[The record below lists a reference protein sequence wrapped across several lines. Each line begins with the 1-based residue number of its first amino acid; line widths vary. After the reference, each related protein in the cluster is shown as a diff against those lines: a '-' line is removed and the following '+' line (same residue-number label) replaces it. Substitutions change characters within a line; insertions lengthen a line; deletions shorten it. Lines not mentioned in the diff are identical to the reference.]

1 MECRRLLIGAA
12 TCLALAA
19 GASPAVAGG
28 ITFATGNVEKDMP
41 SDANNVLTIVN
52 HPFAGGDPANPISN
66 PNTVYQPSWMTNA
79 GLVNGWTIKDMR
91 VSYDQADDRL
101 YVGVNFFGVAGD
113 ADGNGVV
120 GTSDPRFGGL
130 EHAHLGFG
138 SRSDASIT
146 VGIDLIGSGKP
157 TVVAGIAANKS
168 IIGPGT
174 DGFTVN
180 WAKDAGGG
188 LSSAYGASLNSH
200 NGNLAFEP
208 SKDHPDFEFSISGL
222 SKIPG
227 FDINRGVGLT
237 AFAGASDDI
246 DIGEDAV
253 PYTRV
258 GLEQLVPEPA
268 AIVAWSLV
276 AAGAASYGAAR
287 RRRSNAVQA

>member
-41 SDANNVLTIVN
+41 SDAPDVTTIVN
-52 HPFAGGDPANPISN
+52 HPFPGTNISN
-66 PNTVYQPSWMTNA
+66 PNTVYQPKWMTDA
-79 GLVNGWTIKDMR
+79 GLINGWVIKDMR
-91 VSYDQADDRL
+91 VSYDQAADRL
-101 YVGVNFFGVAGD
+101 FVGVNFFGVAGD
-113 ADGNGVV
+113 PSGQGFL
-120 GTSDPRFGGL
+120 GTATDPRFGGQ

-138 SRSDASIT
+138 THSDESIT
-146 VGIDLIGSGKP
+146 VGVDLTNSGKP
-157 TVVAGIAANKS
+157 TFVAGIAADKS

-180 WAKDAGGG
+180 WAKDTTSG
-188 LSSAYGASLNSH
+188 LSSAYGASLNEH

-208 SKDHPDFEFSISGL
+208 SKDHPGFEFSISGL

-227 FDINRGVGLT
+227 FDLAHGLGLT

-253 PYTRV
+253 PYTHV
-258 GLEQLVPEPA
+258 SLEQIHVPEPA
-268 AIVAWSLV
+268 TIVAWSLV
-276 AAGAASYGAAR
+276 AAGAAGYGAAR
-287 RRRSNAVQA
+287 RRRNSGASQA